1 MTEQPLQFEQGKPK
15 CRNCDIENPDFE
27 HLDVHTR
34 NPWLSREEVE
44 IRAVGIRKASALFRN
59 AEARGRIKKR

>member
-1 MTEQPLQFEQGKPK
+1 MSEPLQFEKGKQV

-27 HLDVHTR
+27 HLDVHGR
-34 NPWLSREEVE
+34 NPWLSKEDVE
-44 IRAVGIRKASALFRN
+44 IRASGIRKATALFSN